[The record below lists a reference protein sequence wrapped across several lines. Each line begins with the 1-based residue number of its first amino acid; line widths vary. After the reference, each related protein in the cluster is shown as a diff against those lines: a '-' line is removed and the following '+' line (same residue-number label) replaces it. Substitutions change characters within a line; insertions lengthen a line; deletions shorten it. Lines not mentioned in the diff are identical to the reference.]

1 MFKKLFAIL
10 MVIAIGS
17 GTCIA
22 EISDAYFLGPGDKI
36 SIIVFGEEDL
46 SIELLNIDVSESF
59 EYPYLGKVNTK
70 NKSLS
75 SLQNEIITGLK
86 GDYLV
91 SPKVNISI
99 VNYRNIYVN
108 GVVNKPG
115 AFEYQPG
122 LTVEKSI
129 ALAGGFISK
138 FRRTSGIYITPEG
151 KYKGLNEQELS
162 EILKDQD
169 EASLNDK
176 VGPGDTIYTVSSLWR

>member
-1 MFKKLFAIL
+1 MYKKLCAIL
-10 MVIAIGS
+10 MIIVVGNGA
-17 GTCIA
+17 CVA
-22 EISDAYFLGPGDKI
+22 ETPDSYFLGPGDKI

-46 SIELLNIDVSESF
+46 SIEQLNIDVSESF
-59 EYPYLGKVNTK
+59 EYPYLGKINTK

-75 SLQNEIITGLK
+75 SLQNEIIKGLK

-99 VNYRNIYVN
+99 VSYRNVYVN

-138 FRRTSGIYITPEG
+138 YRRTSGIYITPEG
-151 KYKGLNEQELS
+151 KYKGLNESELS
-162 EILKDQD
+162 EILKDQE
-169 EASLNDK
+169 EASLNDQ
-176 VGPGDTIYTVSSLWR
+176 VGPGDTVYTVSSLWR